1 MDRHRPHGCAPAS
14 YCSCNSVYR
23 TLTPIRFL
31 LQAYTI
37 GCAGGDGF
45 LKILPVYVDHI
56 LVRIPSLA
64 VYPSLDSATLTPCP
78 PPPSLGLLQYP
89 TLTKEGFT
97 TEVHHVDGKGENAG
111 VVYAEM
117 QARENGSSDLMAL
130 KCVLPTST
138 SSSRA
143 RFQQADISVGL

>member
-1 MDRHRPHGCAPAS
+1 M
-14 YCSCNSVYR
+14 
-23 TLTPIRFL
+23 LTPIPFL

-64 VYPSLDSATLTPCP
+64 VSPSLDTATLTPCH
-78 PPPSLGLLQYP
+78 PPSLGLLQYP

-130 KCVLPTST
+130 KCVLPNQHFSFSAHGLNKLT
-138 SSSRA
+138 
-143 RFQQADISVGL
+143 ISVGL